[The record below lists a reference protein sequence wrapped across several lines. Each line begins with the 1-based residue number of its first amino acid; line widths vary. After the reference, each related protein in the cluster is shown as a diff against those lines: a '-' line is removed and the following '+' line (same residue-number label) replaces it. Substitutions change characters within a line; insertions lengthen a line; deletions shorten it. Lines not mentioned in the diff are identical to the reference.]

1 MSSKQQYHTQMLASV
16 LAQQEEEAAQYFGID
31 FVQLCHADHKKL
43 M

>member
-16 LAQQEEEAAQYFGID
+16 LAQQEEEAQYFGID